1 MDPVTARMKREGNN
15 FEILVY
21 PREAMDFRQGKTELD
36 NVLVSDEIFSDVEKG
51 EKISDEI
58 LNKTFGTADKK
69 EIAKRILKEGDIQ
82 IPKELRAE
90 LIEKKKQKIAGIIS
104 RISINPMTKA
114 PHPLER
120 ILNAM
125 DKKGVN
131 INYYKSAD
139 DQVQKV
145 IEKIKEELPISVE
158 NIKFE
163 IKIPAQFSGA
173 AYGKLK
179 NTGKILKENWNNDG
193 SLSCVL
199 EVPAGLK
206 NEVYDTL
213 GSLTHGQVMIKESK
227 NKN

>member
-1 MDPVTARMKREGNN
+1 MEPVTARMKRDTNT

-21 PREAMDFRQGKTELD
+21 PREAMDFKRGRTEID
-36 NVLVSDEIFSDVEKG
+36 DALVSDEIFSDVEKG
-51 EKISDEI
+51 EKVSDET

-69 EIAKRILKEGDIQ
+69 EIAKRILNEGDIQ
-82 IPKELRAE
+82 IPKELRDE
-90 LIEKKKQKIAGIIS
+90 LIEKKKQKIAGTIS

-139 DQVQKV
+139 DQVQNV
-145 IEKIKEELPISVE
+145 IEKIKEELPISIE
-158 NIKFE
+158 NLKFE
-163 IKIPAQFSGA
+163 IKIPPQYSGA

-193 SLSCVL
+193 SLSCIL

-213 GSLTHGQVMIKESK
+213 GSLTHGEAMIKEAK
-227 NKN
+227 